1 MRQTLEFI
9 NGEWKW
15 CDNPMLEEA
24 MKQPHIL
31 QEGEEIE
38 YSDISTEEMIAR
50 GAVPVKDIIEQV
62 YRNHGLSLS
71 DLITDSEENA
81 DDQKK

>member
-1 MRQTLEFI
+1 
-9 NGEWKW
+9 
-15 CDNPMLEEA
+15 MLEEA
-24 MKQPHIL
+24 MKHPHIL

-50 GAVPVKDIIEQV
+50 GAVPVKDIIEQFC
-62 YRNHGLSLS
+62 RDHGLPLP
-71 DLITDSEENA
+71 DFITDSEEDA